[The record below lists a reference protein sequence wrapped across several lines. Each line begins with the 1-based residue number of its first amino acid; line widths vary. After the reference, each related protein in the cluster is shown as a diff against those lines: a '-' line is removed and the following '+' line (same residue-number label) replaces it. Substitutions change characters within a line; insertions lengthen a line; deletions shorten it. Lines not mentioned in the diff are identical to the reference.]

1 MIRNFNSKSPKI
13 ANSAFVSEV
22 AYVIGDVFIGNYSS
36 VWPGAVIRA
45 DFGKIE
51 IGDMTCIEDNCVLH
65 GGSDVIIGN
74 GVIIGH
80 GAILHCQKIGDRVLV
95 GNNATL
101 LDGAQIGSFCII
113 GAGTLVP
120 GAMKI
125 PDNSLV
131 MGMPAQIKGPLS
143 PEQRLRL
150 EKGPEVYVKLAQQ
163 YKGLGL

>member
-1 MIRNFNSKSPKI
+1 MIRKFNGKRPKI
-13 ANSAFVSEV
+13 ANSAFVSEA
-22 AYVIGDVFIGNYSS
+22 AYVIGDVFIGDYSS

-45 DFGKIE
+45 DFGRIE
-51 IGDMTCIEDNCVLH
+51 VGEKTCIEDHCVVH
-65 GGSDVIIGN
+65 GASDVIIGN

-80 GAILHCQKIGDRVLV
+80 GVILHCREIGDRVLV

-120 GAMKI
+120 GGMKV

-131 MGMPAQIKGPLS
+131 MGIPAQIKGPLS
-143 PEQRLRL
+143 PEQRLQL
-150 EKGPEVYVKLAQQ
+150 ENGPEVYAKLAQQ
-163 YKGLGL
+163 YKELGL

>member
-1 MIRNFNSKSPKI
+1 MIRKFNRKSPEI
-13 ANSAFVSEV
+13 ANSAFVSEA

-45 DFGKIE
+45 DFGRIE
-51 IGDMTCIEDNCVLH
+51 IGEKTCIEDNCVLH
-65 GGSDVIIGN
+65 GATDVRIGN

-80 GAILHCQKIGDRVLV
+80 GAILHCRKIGDRVLV

-101 LDGAQIGSFCII
+101 LDGAQIGSFCMV

-120 GAMKI
+120 GGMAV

-131 MGMPAQIKGPLS
+131 MGIPAQIKGPLS
-143 PEQRLRL
+143 AEQRLRL

-163 YKGLGL
+163 YKELGL

>member
-1 MIRNFNSKSPKI
+1 MIRRFNGKDPKI
-13 ANSAFVSEV
+13 ANSAFVSEA
-22 AYVIGDVFIGNYSS
+22 AYVIGDVCIGNHSS

-51 IGDMTCIEDNCVLH
+51 VGERTCIEDNSVLH
-65 GGSDVIIGN
+65 GATDVVIGN

-80 GAILHCQKIGDRVLV
+80 GAIVHCLKIGDSVLV

-120 GAMKI
+120 KGMKV

-131 MGMPAQIKGPLS
+131 MGMPARIKGPLS
-143 PEQRLRL
+143 PEQRLQL
-150 EKGPEVYVKLAQQ
+150 EKGPECYVKLSQQ
-163 YKGLGL
+163 YKGQGL